1 MRNDAPTTDQGK
13 NVKRSTIANYS
24 VALIIFLLTLGLA
37 EYLSGYLYK
46 HLPESNGKRIVDDA
60 ITSGS
65 LLGKGRQRTI
75 MSHPYLLYVNQPGFH
90 DGEYRQI
97 NSLGYRNDE
106 FDVDKPANS
115 VRVLALG
122 GSTTHMWPFVK
133 NPKRTWTSLLEEKL
147 RSFYKRDV
155 QVINAGLPYATS
167 AELLAGYVFRHR
179 YLSADLVIFH
189 EGGNDVAPLMF
200 ADYNPEY
207 SHFRSSG
214 TKPYLGKIERTL
226 LKSEFFKILYSKYW
240 NPVSTVYVSQ
250 PQPFNDIPRDI
261 VMQRIRETKP
271 TGFERNLD
279 LLITIAKSDGA
290 NVLLFGFL
298 QARESNLAKGRPVL
312 RGLEHA
318 LVVGLEKN
326 YEVMDALAKRHG
338 IDFLKPNQDDFPD
351 DWFQDNAH
359 LTEAGEAKKAEIVFK
374 QIVRT
379 NSLAKAVRALY
390 RK

>member
-1 MRNDAPTTDQGK
+1 VTYLRKIRA
-13 NVKRSTIANYS
+13 NVTRSTIVNYS
-24 VALIIFLLTLGLA
+24 VVLISILLTLSLT
-37 EYLSGYLYK
+37 ELLSGYLYT

-60 ITSGS
+60 TTSGG
-65 LLGKGRQRTI
+65 LPGKRRRGTI

-90 DGEYRQI
+90 DGEYQQI

-106 FDVDKPANS
+106 FDIDKPPNS
-115 VRVLALG
+115 IRVLALG
-122 GSTTHMWPFVK
+122 GSTTNMWPFVK
-133 NPKRTWTSLLEEKL
+133 NPKKIWTSVLEDRL
-147 RSFYKRDV
+147 RSFYKRDI

-179 YLSADLVIFH
+179 YLKADLIIFH
-189 EGGNDVAPLMF
+189 EGGNDVPPLMF

-207 SHFRSSG
+207 SHFRSAG
-214 TKPYLGKIERTL
+214 AKPYIGKIERML
-226 LKSEFFKILYSKYW
+226 LKSNFFKILYSKYW
-240 NPVSTVYVSQ
+240 NPAPTVYVSQ
-250 PQPFNDIPRDI
+250 PQPFNELPKDV

-298 QARESNLAKGRPVL
+298 QARESNLAKGRSVL

-326 YEVMDALAKRHG
+326 YEVMDALAKRHA

-359 LTEAGEAKKAEIVFK
+359 LNEAGEAKKAEIVFDE
-374 QIVRT
+374 IVRA
-379 NSLAKAVRALY
+379 NLLAKALRASD